1 MKAIL
6 LQVKSNLCRFD
17 NMNQLNIED
26 VIQYVKANIGDFH
39 AKRLSKIEN
48 IKLKDVL
55 KAKNPYM
62 FKAKN
67 VITASEIIDGILSAY
82 ISSSEE
88 GIFGNWL
95 EQLAIHIN
103 QLVYCGRK
111 AGVEGLDLEFEKDGK
126 RYMVTIK
133 SGPNWGN
140 DSQIKK
146 MIDHFN
152 SARKRLATSGAKVET
167 VFVNGCCYGK
177 SQTRSEFKQKGNYYK
192 LCGQRFWELISG
204 DTELYK
210 KIIEPLGHESQLR
223 NEEFNLSYSNLKNKL
238 EKEFLNSFTDDN
250 GGIDWE
256 KLVEFN
262 SGTIVPREKK
272 TRAGN

>member
-1 MKAIL
+1 MAP
-6 LQVKSNLCRFD
+6 
-17 NMNQLNIED
+17 LNIND
-26 VIQYVKANIGDFH
+26 VIHFVEQNIGEFH
-39 AKRLSKIEN
+39 AKRLSKVEN

-55 KAKNPYM
+55 MAKNPYM

-67 VITASEIIDGILSAY
+67 VRIASEIIDGILSAY

-95 EQLAIHIN
+95 EQLAIYIN
-103 QLVYCGRK
+103 QLVYNGRK
-111 AGVEGLDLEFEKDGK
+111 AGVEGIDLEFEKDDK
-126 RYMVTIK
+126 RYMITIK
-133 SGPNWGN
+133 SGPSWGN

-167 VFVNGCCYGK
+167 IFVNGCCYGK
-177 SQTRSEFKQKGNYYK
+177 SQPRYEYKQKGNYHK

-204 DTELYK
+204 DSELYK
-210 KIIEPLGHESQLR
+210 KIIEPLGHEADLNNR
-223 NEEFNLSYSNLKNKL
+223 AYKVAYDNLKNKL
-238 EKEFLNSFTDDN
+238 EREFLNTFTN
-250 GGIDWE
+250 GSGQIDWE

-262 SGTIVPREKK
+262 SATIVPKIK
-272 TRAGN
+272 TAKVGK

>member
-1 MKAIL
+1 
-6 LQVKSNLCRFD
+6 
-17 NMNQLNIED
+17 MNPLNIKD
-26 VIQYVKANIGDFH
+26 VIHFVETNIGDFH
-39 AKRLSKIEN
+39 AKRLSKVEN

-67 VITASEIIDGILSAY
+67 VTTASEIIDGILSAY

-95 EQLAIHIN
+95 EQLAIYIN
-103 QLVYCGRK
+103 QLVYNGRK
-111 AGVEGLDLEFEKDGK
+111 AGVEGIDLEFEKDDK

-177 SQTRSEFKQKGNYYK
+177 SYQRSEYKQKGNYHK

-204 DTELYK
+204 DRDLYK
-210 KIIEPLGHESQLR
+210 KIIEPLGHEADTNNQAFKLAY
-223 NEEFNLSYSNLKNKL
+223 NNLKNKL
-238 EKEFLNSFTDDN
+238 EKEFLNSFTNDS
-250 GGIDWE
+250 GQIDWG

-262 SGTIVPREKK
+262 SGTVYTE
-272 TRAGN
+272 AES

>member
-1 MKAIL
+1 MWKKSIFKNMKP
-6 LQVKSNLCRFD
+6 
-17 NMNQLNIED
+17 LNIHD
-26 VIQYVKANIGDFH
+26 VIYFVETNIGDFH
-39 AKRLSKIEN
+39 AKRLSKVEN

-55 KAKNPYM
+55 RTKNPYM

-67 VITASEIIDGILSAY
+67 VTTASEIIDGILSAY

-95 EQLAIHIN
+95 EQLAIYIN
-103 QLVYCGRK
+103 QLVYNGRK
-111 AGVEGLDLEFEKDGK
+111 AGIEGIDLEFEKDGK
-126 RYMVTIK
+126 RYLVTIK

-177 SQTRSEFKQKGNYYK
+177 SQPRFEFKRNGSYYK

-204 DTELYK
+204 DSELYK
-210 KIIEPLGHESQLR
+210 KIIEPLGHEAQLR
-223 NEEFNLSYSNLKNKL
+223 NEEFNLSYSKLKNKL
-238 EKEFLNSFTDDN
+238 EKEFLNTFTNDQ
-250 GGIDWE
+250 GSIDWE
-256 KLVEFN
+256 RLIEFN
-262 SGTIVPREKK
+262 SGTILIKLMTSPEK
-272 TRAGN
+272 

>member
-1 MKAIL
+1 
-6 LQVKSNLCRFD
+6 
-17 NMNQLNIED
+17 MNPLNIED
-26 VIQYVKANIGDFH
+26 VIHYVETNIGEFH
-39 AKRLSKIEN
+39 AKRLSKVDN

-67 VITASEIIDGILSAY
+67 VTTASEIIDGILSAY
-82 ISSSEE
+82 LSSSEE

-95 EQLAIHIN
+95 EQLAIYIN
-103 QLVYCGRK
+103 QLVYNGRK
-111 AGVEGLDLEFEKDGK
+111 AGVEGIDLEFEKDGK
-126 RYMVTIK
+126 RYLVTIK

-146 MIDHFN
+146 MVDHFN
-152 SARKRLATSGAKVET
+152 SARKRFATSGAKVET

-177 SQTRSEFKQKGNYYK
+177 SQPRSEFKSKGSYYK

-204 DTELYK
+204 DSDLYK
-210 KIIEPLGHESQLR
+210 KIIEPLGHEADLK
-223 NEEFNLSYSNLKNKL
+223 NEEFKTAYNNLKNKL
-238 EKEFLNSFTDDN
+238 EREFLNDFTKES
-250 GGIDWE
+250 GEIDWG

-262 SGTIVPREKK
+262 SGAIALRVKK
-272 TRAGN
+272 TKGGI